1 MEIREI
7 TLTTENRNIYT
18 NGIYYL
24 EYRSDDIFP
33 YKIIDKWD
41 NYELVE
47 LVNYIPYS
55 DFWTVCLNPFE
66 ITKRS
71 SVIWNPNMNQFPDR
85 ATIVSILSSDGKTC
99 SEYLQGSSI
108 KQRQEQQGRKQGR
121 KQKRQPQERKQE
133 RKQGRKQPQMLHPK
147 SKYQDL
153 SHEKAPS
160 QEPPLRHHN
169 NYQKD
174 PPLLP
179 LPPRLPP
186 QKQKQNQQYQQQQ
199 NQKGPPPQ
207 QPSLPPKS
215 RKASP
220 SVRGNQHSQ
229 PQQPFYLQQAP
240 PQNCLS
246 HLSHVPLSLAATT
259 LHPLGVI
266 SVRDSYQRQRQH
278 L

>member
-7 TLTTENRNIYT
+7 TLINENGSIYT
-18 NGIYYL
+18 NGVYYL
-24 EYRSDDIFP
+24 EYRDDELFP

-41 NYELVE
+41 KYELVE
-47 LVNYIPYS
+47 LINYIPYS
-55 DFWTVCLNPFE
+55 DFWTVCLKPFE

-71 SVIWNPNMNQFPDR
+71 SIIWNPNTDQFPDR
-85 ATIVSILSSDGKTC
+85 DTLVSILSSGGKTC
-99 SEYLQGSSI
+99 SEYLQGSNI
-108 KQRQEQQGRKQGR
+108 QQG
-121 KQKRQPQERKQE
+121 QE
-133 RKQGRKQPQMLHPK
+133 RKQGHEPQRQERKQKQHSKQQQSQSQVSHPRL
-147 SKYQDL
+147 KYQSL

-179 LPPRLPP
+179 LPPQ
-186 QKQKQNQQYQQQQ
+186 QKKPRQQQQ
-199 NQKGPPPQ
+199 QQLNQKDQPPQ
-207 QPSLPPKS
+207 QRSLAPKS
-215 RKASP
+215 RKALP
-220 SVRGNQHSQ
+220 GARGNQHSQ
-229 PQQPFYLQQAP
+229 PQQPFYLQQVP
-240 PQNCLS
+240 PQSYLS

-266 SVRDSYQRQRQH
+266 SPQDSYQRQRQH

>member
-7 TLTTENRNIYT
+7 TLINENKNIYT
-18 NGIYYL
+18 NGVYYL
-24 EYRSDDIFP
+24 EYREDDVFS

-47 LVNYIPYS
+47 VINYIPYS
-55 DFWTVCLNPFE
+55 DFWTVCLKPFE

-71 SVIWNPNMNQFPDR
+71 SVIWNPNMDQFPDR

-108 KQRQEQQGRKQGR
+108 KQMQGQ
-121 KQKRQPQERKQE
+121 QERKQE
-133 RKQGRKQPQMLHPK
+133 RKQQQKQSHSRVLHPK

-160 QEPPLRHHN
+160 QERPLRHHN

-186 QKQKQNQQYQQQQ
+186 QKQNQQYQQQQ
-199 NQKGPPPQ
+199 NQKDQPPQ

-240 PQNCLS
+240 PQSCLS

-266 SVRDSYQRQRQH
+266 SVHDSYQRQRQH